1 MCCDIKS
8 GLFGVSLK
16 LQCFAIGS
24 IQAVRFETW
33 TILKD
38 MILFLKIVQKIILD
52 YFQASSIALI
62 VAASLMLH
70 QPEKYITE
78 WKNMKKSDT
87 VKEMQINEVGENG
100 IERKLKTN
108 ESIHLPNFTLL
119 TYVKYVET

>member
-1 MCCDIKS
+1 
-8 GLFGVSLK
+8 
-16 LQCFAIGS
+16 
-24 IQAVRFETW
+24 
-33 TILKD
+33 
-38 MILFLKIVQKIILD
+38 MILFLKIVQKIILNC
-52 YFQASSIALI
+52 FQASSIALI

-108 ESIHLPNFTLL
+108 VLHTTLKYSVTHLTANIFESRPMPTPIKIFIRAASDSKL
-119 TYVKYVET
+119 

>member
-1 MCCDIKS
+1 MFCNWFNSSSK
-8 GLFGVSLK
+8 K
-16 LQCFAIGS
+16 LNPEKYDF
-24 IQAVRFETW
+24 VLENRT
-33 TILKD
+33 
-38 MILFLKIVQKIILD
+38 KIILD
-52 YFQASSIALI
+52 CFQASSIALI

-108 ESIHLPNFTLL
+108 EISKIVHFGTFIHGL
-119 TYVKYVET
+119 Y

>member
-1 MCCDIKS
+1 M
-8 GLFGVSLK
+8 K
-16 LQCFAIGS
+16 LIY
-24 IQAVRFETW
+24 FEKYDFVLE
-33 TILKD
+33 I
-38 MILFLKIVQKIILD
+38 FNC
-52 YFQASSIALI
+52 FQASSIALI

-108 ESIHLPNFTLL
+108 VLCDNS
-119 TYVKYVET
+119 

>member
-1 MCCDIKS
+1 MKLD
-8 GLFGVSLK
+8 LFWEIWFCSWESY
-16 LQCFAIGS
+16 I
-24 IQAVRFETW
+24 E
-33 TILKD
+33 
-38 MILFLKIVQKIILD
+38 KIILNC
-52 YFQASSIALI
+52 FQASSIALI

-108 ESIHLPNFTLL
+108 VL
-119 TYVKYVET
+119 

>member
-1 MCCDIKS
+1 MPATLIYSEKYVLS
-8 GLFGVSLK
+8 
-16 LQCFAIGS
+16 
-24 IQAVRFETW
+24 
-33 TILKD
+33 
-38 MILFLKIVQKIILD
+38 LKIVQKPILNC
-52 YFQASSIALI
+52 FQASSIALI

-108 ESIHLPNFTLL
+108 VLCDN
-119 TYVKYVET
+119 YVP

>member
-1 MCCDIKS
+1 
-8 GLFGVSLK
+8 
-16 LQCFAIGS
+16 
-24 IQAVRFETW
+24 
-33 TILKD
+33 